1 MNYLKL
7 KRMYL
12 VLALV
17 LVIGVVATG
26 CMNQSSGGMLLD
38 SNRENAN
45 VQSSPSPSYMP
56 QGMTNGQGSAN
67 GLSADN
73 GQNAANGTG
82 SRFDWTKNAS
92 QVEARI
98 NQISEISDARVV
110 VTGNTA
116 LVGVHFDRAYQGEMT
131 ERIREMVA
139 AEVMA
144 ADPEITTVAVTA
156 DNDDVNSVFDLS
168 ERTALGRD
176 MDTLKEDIEE
186 IVRNATTLR

>member
-7 KRMYL
+7 KRMFF

-17 LVIGVVATG
+17 LVIGVTATG
-26 CMNQSSGGMLLD
+26 CMNQGGNGMLLD
-38 SNRENAN
+38 NMGDSSNGR
-45 VQSSPSPSYMP
+45 VSQPSPSPNYMP
-56 QGMTNGQGSAN
+56 QGAADGQTSGNQSASN
-67 GLSADN
+67 DN
-73 GQNAANGTG
+73 GSG
-82 SRFDWTKNAS
+82 FDWTKSAA
-92 QVEARI
+92 QVEARLK
-98 NQISEISDARVV
+98 QISEIDDARVV

-144 ADPEITTVAVTA
+144 ADPQITTVAVTA
-156 DNDDVNSVFDLS
+156 SEDDVNSIFDLS
-168 ERTALGRD
+168 ERTQLGRD

>member
-1 MNYLKL
+1 MNNLKL
-7 KRMYL
+7 KRMFV

-17 LVIGVVATG
+17 LVIGVTATG
-26 CMNQSSGGMLLD
+26 CMNQGGNGMLLD
-38 SNRENAN
+38 SNLSAT
-45 VQSSPSPSYMP
+45 QSPMPSASYMP
-56 QGMTNGQGSAN
+56 QGASNGQGMA
-67 GLSADN
+67 N
-73 GQNAANGTG
+73 GQNAANGTSG
-82 SRFDWTKNAS
+82 NRFDWSSSAS

-98 NQISEISDARVV
+98 GQISEISEARVV

-116 LVGVHFDRAYQGEMT
+116 LVGVKFDRAYQGEMT

-156 DNDDVNSVFDLS
+156 DSGDVGSIYDIS
-168 ERTALGRD
+168 ERSTLGKD
-176 MDTLKEDIEE
+176 LDTLKEDIEE

>member
-26 CMNQSSGGMLLD
+26 CMNQGNGGMLLD
-38 SNRENAN
+38 SN
-45 VQSSPSPSYMP
+45 VQASPSPSYMP
-56 QGMTNGQGSAN
+56 QGTVNSQSSAGNRSAAGENGG
-67 GLSADN
+67 
-73 GQNAANGTG
+73 
-82 SRFDWTKNAS
+82 RFDWTKSAS

-98 NQISEISDARVV
+98 NQISEISEARVV

-156 DNDDVNSVFDLS
+156 DSDDVDSVFDLS
-168 ERTALGRD
+168 KRSQLGRD
-176 MDTLKEDIEE
+176 LDTLKEDIEE

>member
-7 KRMYL
+7 KRMFF

-17 LVIGVVATG
+17 LVIGVTATG
-26 CMNQSSGGMLLD
+26 CMNEGGNGLLMDNVNDSSNGQP
-38 SNRENAN
+38 S
-45 VQSSPSPSYMP
+45 QPSPSPSYMP
-56 QGMTNGQGSAN
+56 QGMTSGQSGQSASN
-67 GLSADN
+67 ESAS
-73 GQNAANGTG
+73 A
-82 SRFDWTKNAS
+82 FDWTSGAS
-92 QVEARI
+92 QVEARL
-98 NQISEISDARVV
+98 NQISEIEDARVV

-144 ADPEITTVAVTA
+144 ADPQITTVAVTA
-156 DNDDVNSVFDLS
+156 NDDDVNSIFDLS
-168 ERTALGRD
+168 ERSSLGRD

>member
-7 KRMYL
+7 KRMFF

-17 LVIGVVATG
+17 LVIGVTATG
-26 CMNQSSGGMLLD
+26 CMNEANNGLLMDNATDSSNGQP
-38 SNRENAN
+38 N
-45 VQSSPSPSYMP
+45 PTPSYMP
-56 QGMTNGQGSAN
+56 QGQQGSMTNQSASN
-67 GLSADN
+67 ESY
-73 GQNAANGTG
+73 
-82 SRFDWTKNAS
+82 SRFDWTKQAS
-92 QVEARI
+92 QVEARLK
-98 NQISEISDARVV
+98 QISEIDDARVV

-144 ADPEITTVAVTA
+144 ADPQITTVAVTA
-156 DNDDVNSVFDLS
+156 DDDDVNSVFDIS
-168 ERTALGRD
+168 DRTALGRD
-176 MDTLKEDIEE
+176 LDTLKDDIEE